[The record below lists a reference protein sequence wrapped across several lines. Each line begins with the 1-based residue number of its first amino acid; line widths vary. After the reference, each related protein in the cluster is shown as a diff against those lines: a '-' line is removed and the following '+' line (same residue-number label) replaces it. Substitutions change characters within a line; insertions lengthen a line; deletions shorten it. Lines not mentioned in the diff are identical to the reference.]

1 MHISGY
7 MLVDAT
13 QQMDQRT
20 SRMVYLFF
28 AEALRHRQA
37 LISLID
43 QESIMGLTG
52 IQIFKMLPK
61 TNCGECGVPTCLAF
75 AMNLASGKAELDAC
89 PYVSDEAREK
99 LAEASAPPIRPVAI
113 GSGDRA
119 FKVGGETVMYRH
131 EKTFYNPT
139 ALAALI
145 ASDIDAGDLD
155 KKLKE
160 WNAFQYERV
169 GLNLRPEL
177 VALKDVNGDASSFAA
192 AAKKIAEESEFGL
205 VLMSDNVD
213 VLKAGVDVSAFKKPL
228 LYAATADNADDMGN
242 LAKEKGL
249 PLAVKADDIDGLI
262 ALSDKL
268 TGMGLKDLVLDSGS
282 REIKQ
287 LFEDQ
292 VAIRRAPLKAGNRSL
307 GFPTITFPCE
317 MASNLDVET
326 MLSSLLIAKYAGI
339 VVLSDFKGENLF
351 PLLLERLNIYTDPQ
365 RPMTVTEGIYE
376 IGAPDENSPVL
387 VTTNFS
393 LTYFIVSGEIEG
405 SRIPSWLLIMDTEG
419 LSVMTAWAAGKFAG
433 DAVAMFVKKCGIVDK
448 VAHKQIIIPGYAASI
463 SGEMEE
469 DLPDWQITIGP
480 RDASLIPKFLKDLA
494 A

>member
-1 MHISGY
+1 
-7 MLVDAT
+7 
-13 QQMDQRT
+13 
-20 SRMVYLFF
+20 
-28 AEALRHRQA
+28 
-37 LISLID
+37 
-43 QESIMGLTG
+43 MGLTG

-89 PYVSDEAREK
+89 PYVSDEAREA

-113 GSGDRA
+113 GAGVRA
-119 FKVGGETVMYRH
+119 FKVGGETVMFRH

-139 ALAALI
+139 GLGAMI
-145 ASDIDAGDLD
+145 SSDIDSGALD

-160 WNAFQYERV
+160 WNALQYERV

-177 VALKDVNGDASSFAA
+177 VALKDVNGDSGAFAA
-192 AAKKIAEESEFGL
+192 LAKKIAEESEFGL
-205 VLMSDNVD
+205 VLMSDKVA
-213 VLKAGVDVSAFKKPL
+213 VLKGAAEVCAFKKPV
-228 LYAATADNADDMGN
+228 LYAATTDNAEEMGN
-242 LAKEKGL
+242 LSKETGL
-249 PLAVKADDIDGLI
+249 PLAVKADNIDDLI

-287 LFEDQ
+287 VFEDQ
-292 VAIRRAPLKAGNRSL
+292 VAIRRAALKAGNKAL

-317 MASNLDVET
+317 MAENLDMET
-326 MLSSLLIAKYAGI
+326 VIASLLIAKYAGI
-339 VVLSDFKGENLF
+339 VVLSDFKGESVF
-351 PLLLERLNIYTDPQ
+351 PLLLERLNIFTDPQ

-376 IGAPDENSPVL
+376 IGTPDENSPVL

-405 SRIPSWLLIMDTEG
+405 SRVPSWLLIMDTEG
-419 LSVMTAWAAGKFAG
+419 LSVMTAWAAGKFSG
-433 DAVAMFVKKCGIVDK
+433 DVVGMFVKKCGIADK
-448 VAHKQIIIPGYAASI
+448 VAHKKIIIPGYAASI

-469 DLPDWQITIGP
+469 ELGDWEIMIGP
-480 RDASLIPKFLKDLA
+480 RDASLLPKFLKDMA
-494 A
+494 